1 MGTKSTG
8 YNRSLCFIDDIY
20 FCGIVKVVHVF
31 TDFAVLTALICHQS
45 ICIIVCLL
53 GSFKYSVH
61 KKTLSSHCGFCLM
74 LILISSVE
82 ATWMNAQYYLR
93 SHPQFNRLKQLPQL
107 GNRLF
112 TVYSNSLNLHMYDR
126 ALIYLNVTQVYIQ
139 IFMALYKTFVVMY
152 SNTAM
157 CIGIVTCDIYLY

>member
-61 KKTLSSHCGFCLM
+61 NTIKPLWFLFDVDID
-74 LILISSVE
+74 LICRSDLDERPVLPEISPPVQQTE
-82 ATWMNAQYYLR
+82 AAPSAR
-93 SHPQFNRLKQLPQL
+93 
-107 GNRLF
+107 
-112 TVYSNSLNLHMYDR
+112 
-126 ALIYLNVTQVYIQ
+126 
-139 IFMALYKTFVVMY
+139 
-152 SNTAM
+152 
-157 CIGIVTCDIYLY
+157 

>member
-1 MGTKSTG
+1 MATKSTG

-61 KKTLSSHCGFCLM
+61 KKHYQATVVLFDVDID
-74 LILISSVE
+74 LICRSDLDERPVLPEISPPVQQTE
-82 ATWMNAQYYLR
+82 AAPSAR
-93 SHPQFNRLKQLPQL
+93 
-107 GNRLF
+107 
-112 TVYSNSLNLHMYDR
+112 
-126 ALIYLNVTQVYIQ
+126 
-139 IFMALYKTFVVMY
+139 
-152 SNTAM
+152 
-157 CIGIVTCDIYLY
+157 